1 MSAWSTGASSAGQ
14 QGAPVLNIRL
24 SDRLM
29 NANPQVL
36 AVPVTSGPRPTFQ
49 TVGGVVHADLRTQLD
64 AFLTD
69 ADHSGKA
76 GTIATLPRPLATPR
90 RVLLTGIGDG
100 DEKGW
105 RAAGAALAR
114 AAAKDDELTV
124 VLPESANAGAVR
136 GLAEGLWLA
145 SYTFNLTQRRIGS
158 ALEREAEAPVRL
170 NAPGRRTAEI
180 FVDPDPEQTLRKVT
194 VLVADASDVDR
205 DYESALAEAYSV
217 ATATRFARDLTNMP
231 SEEKTPA
238 WFADQVAKVAA
249 GKTGLD
255 VRVWAGAELAEAG
268 FGGVVAVGS
277 GSTRAPRLVQLAWR
291 PAETDASTKHIVL
304 IGKGI
309 TFDTGGIC
317 IKPRD
322 GMKLMRKDMG
332 GAAAIIAATF
342 GAAELNLPVRIT
354 ALAPLAENMASGS
367 AWRPGDVVRHYGGR
381 TSECLNTDAEGRVVL
396 ADALAYAATELR
408 PDVLVDLA
416 TLTGANAVALGK
428 RTAALYSENADLAA
442 ALADAATNAGER
454 VWRMPLVDDYVRDIS
469 SEMADVAN
477 SSNVGAG
484 SITAALFLREF
495 TGDARPNWV
504 HIDMSA
510 PSWADGADGEL
521 AKGATGWGVRT
532 LLRWLGEM

>member
-1 MSAWSTGASSAGQ
+1 M
-14 QGAPVLNIRL
+14 LNIRL

-36 AVPVTSGPRPTFQ
+36 AVPVTSAPRPALQ
-49 TVGGVVHADLRTQLD
+49 SVGGVVHADLRTQLD

-90 RVLLTGIGDG
+90 RVLLVGVGDG
-100 DEKGW
+100 DEQGW

-124 VLPESANAGAVR
+124 ILPESASAAAAR

-145 SYTFNLTQRRIGS
+145 SYTFDLTRRRVGS
-158 ALEREAEAPVRL
+158 AVGGDVGAPVRL
-170 NAPGRRTAEI
+170 NTPGRRTAESFI
-180 FVDPDPEQTLRKVT
+180 DPEPEQTLRKVT
-194 VLVADASDVDR
+194 VLVADAGDR
-205 DYESALAEAYSV
+205 DYESALAEAHSV

-238 WFADQVAKVAA
+238 WFADQVIKVAA
-249 GKTGLD
+249 GKAGLD
-255 VRVWAGAELAEAG
+255 VRVWAGAELADAG
-268 FGGVVAVGS
+268 FGGVIAVGG
-277 GSTRAPRLVQLAWR
+277 GSTRAPRLVQLCWQ
-291 PAETDASTKHIVL
+291 PADADETTRHVVL

-367 AWRPGDVVRHYGGR
+367 AWRPGDVVHHYGGR

-396 ADALAYAATELR
+396 ADALAYAAAELR

-428 RTAALYSENADLAA
+428 RTAALYSENPDLAA
-442 ALADAATNAGER
+442 ALTNAATDAGER
-454 VWRMPLVDDYVRDIS
+454 AWRMPLVDDYVRDIS
-469 SEMADVAN
+469 SEIADVAN
-477 SSNVGAG
+477 SSSAGAG
-484 SITAALFLREF
+484 SIAAALFLREF
-495 TGDARPNWV
+495 TGDVRSNWV

-510 PSWADGADGEL
+510 PSWADSIDGEL

-532 LLRWLGEM
+532 LLRWLGDV

>member
-1 MSAWSTGASSAGQ
+1 
-14 QGAPVLNIRL
+14 VLNIRL

-36 AVPVTSGPRPTFQ
+36 AVPVTSGSRPTLHSI
-49 TVGGVVHADLRTQLD
+49 GGVVHADLRTQLD
-64 AFLTD
+64 AFLSD
-69 ADHSGKA
+69 ADHSGKP
-76 GTIATLPRPLATPR
+76 GTIAALPRPLATPR
-90 RVLLTGIGDG
+90 RVILAGVGDG
-100 DEKGW
+100 DETGW

-114 AAAKDDELTV
+114 AAAKEDELTV
-124 VLPESANAGAVR
+124 ALPKTADAAAVR

-145 SYTFNLTQRRIGS
+145 SYSFNLTQRRVASVVDG
-158 ALEREAEAPVRL
+158 EAEAPVRL
-170 NAPGRRTAEI
+170 STPGRRTAEI

-194 VLVADASDVDR
+194 VLVADGSDPDR
-205 DYESALAEAYSV
+205 DYASALAVAYSV

-249 GKTGLD
+249 GKAGLD

-268 FGGVVAVGS
+268 FGGVIAVGA
-277 GSTRAPRLVQLAWR
+277 GSTRAPRLVQLTWR
-291 PAETDASTKHIVL
+291 PPEAESSTRHVVL
-304 IGKGI
+304 VGKGI
-309 TFDTGGIC
+309 TFDSGGIC

-367 AWRPGDVVRHYGGR
+367 AWRPGDVVHHYGGR

-396 ADALAYAATELR
+396 ADALAYAAAELQ
-408 PDVLVDLA
+408 PDLLVDLA

-428 RTAALYSENADLAA
+428 RTAALYSENGALAT
-442 ALADAATNAGER
+442 ALADAASQAGER
-454 VWRMPLVDDYVRDIS
+454 TWRMPLVDDYLRDIA

-484 SITAALFLREF
+484 SIMAALFLREF
-495 TGDARPNWV
+495 TGDARPNWA

-532 LLRWLGEM
+532 LLRWLGEQ

>member
-1 MSAWSTGASSAGQ
+1 M
-14 QGAPVLNIRL
+14 LNIRL

-29 NANPQVL
+29 NANPQIL
-36 AVPVTSGPRPTFQ
+36 AVPVAAVPRPRLQ
-49 TVGGVVHADLRTQLD
+49 TVGGVVHADLRTQLN
-64 AFLTD
+64 AFLAD
-69 ADHSGKA
+69 SDHSGKA
-76 GTIATLPRPLATPR
+76 GTISTLPRPLATPR
-90 RVLLTGIGDG
+90 RVLLVGVGDG
-100 DEKGW
+100 DEHGW

-124 VLPESANAGAVR
+124 ILPESASAGAAR

-145 SYTFNLTQRRIGS
+145 SYTFNLTQRRTGS
-158 ALEREAEAPVRL
+158 VIDGEAEAPVRL
-170 NAPGRRTAEI
+170 NAPGRGTAEI
-180 FVDPDPEQTLRKVT
+180 FVDPDPEQALQKVT
-194 VLVADASDVDR
+194 VLVADAGDPDR

-238 WFADQVAKVAA
+238 WFADQVTKVAA
-249 GKTGLD
+249 GKAGLD
-255 VRVWAGAELAEAG
+255 VRVWAGSELADAG

-277 GSTRAPRLVQLAWR
+277 GSTRAPRLVQLSWQ
-291 PAETDASTKHIVL
+291 PPDADESTRHIVL

-342 GAAELNLPVRIT
+342 GAAELNMPVRIT

-367 AWRPGDVVRHYGGR
+367 AWRPGDVIRHYGGR

-396 ADALAYAATELR
+396 ADALAYAAAELR

-442 ALADAATNAGER
+442 ALTNAAADAGESA
-454 VWRMPLVDDYVRDIS
+454 WRMPLVDDYVRDIS
-469 SEMADVAN
+469 SEIADVAN
-477 SSNVGAG
+477 SSSAGAG
-484 SITAALFLREF
+484 SIAAALFLRDF
-495 TGDARPNWV
+495 TGDARANWV

-510 PSWADGADGEL
+510 PSWADSADGEL

-532 LLRWLGEM
+532 LLRWLGDV

>member
-1 MSAWSTGASSAGQ
+1 M
-14 QGAPVLNIRL
+14 LNIRL
-24 SDRLM
+24 SDRLL
-29 NANPQVL
+29 NASPQIL
-36 AVPVTSGPRPTFQ
+36 AVPVRAVPRPTLQ
-49 TVGGVVHADLRTQLD
+49 SVGGVIHEELRTQLD
-64 AFLTD
+64 AFLAD

-76 GTIATLPRPLATPR
+76 GTIATLPRPLTTPR
-90 RVLLTGIGDG
+90 RVLLVGVGDG
-100 DEKGW
+100 DEHGW

-124 VLPESANAGAVR
+124 ILPESAGRDAAR

-145 SYTFNLTQRRIGS
+145 SYTFNLTRRRAGS
-158 ALEREAEAPVRL
+158 VVDREAEAPVRL
-170 NAPGRRTAEI
+170 NVAGRRAAED
-180 FVDPDPEQTLRKVT
+180 FVDPDPEQSLQKVT
-194 VLVADASDVDR
+194 VLVADADAGNPDR
-205 DYESALAEAYSV
+205 DYAAGLAEAYSV

-238 WFADQVAKVAA
+238 WFADQVTKVAA
-249 GKTGLD
+249 GKAGLD
-255 VRVWAGAELAEAG
+255 VRVWAGAELADAG
-268 FGGVVAVGS
+268 FGGVIAVGS
-277 GSTRAPRLVQLAWR
+277 GSTRAPRLVQLSWQ
-291 PAETDASTKHIVL
+291 PPDADESTRHIVL

-332 GAAAIIAATF
+332 GAAAIIAATL

-367 AWRPGDVVRHYGGR
+367 AWRPGDVVHHYGGR

-396 ADALAYAATELR
+396 ADALAYAAAKLR

-416 TLTGANAVALGK
+416 TLTGSNAVALGK
-428 RTAALYSENADLAA
+428 RTAALYSENTELAA
-442 ALADAATNAGER
+442 ALAGAAADAGER
-454 VWRMPLVDDYVRDIS
+454 AWRMPLVDDYVRDIS
-469 SEMADVAN
+469 SEVADVAN

-495 TGDARPNWV
+495 TGDSRPNWV

-532 LLRWLGEM
+532 LLRWLGNA

>member
-1 MSAWSTGASSAGQ
+1 M
-14 QGAPVLNIRL
+14 LNIRL

-29 NANPQVL
+29 NASPQIL
-36 AVPVTSGPRPTFQ
+36 AVPVTASPRPAIQ
-49 TVGGVVHADLRTQLD
+49 SVGGVVHADLRTQLD
-64 AFLTD
+64 AFLAD
-69 ADHSGKA
+69 AEHSGKA

-90 RVLLTGIGDG
+90 RVLMVGVGDG
-100 DEKGW
+100 DEQGW

-114 AAAKDDELTV
+114 AAAKDDEITV
-124 VLPESANAGAVR
+124 VLPESASAAAAR

-145 SYTFNLTQRRIGS
+145 SYTFNLTQRGPGS
-158 ALEREAEAPVRL
+158 AFDGEAEAPVRL
-170 NAPGRRTAEI
+170 NVRGRRTAEI
-180 FVDPDPEQTLRKVT
+180 FIDPNPEQSLRKVT
-194 VLVADASDVDR
+194 VLVADARDPDR
-205 DYESALAEAYSV
+205 DYASALAEAYSV

-231 SEEKTPA
+231 SEEKTPE
-238 WFADQVAKVAA
+238 WFADQVTNVAA
-249 GKTGLD
+249 GKAGLD
-255 VRVWAGAELAEAG
+255 VRVWAGADLADAG

-277 GSTRAPRLVQLAWR
+277 GSTRAPRLVQLSWQ
-291 PAETDASTKHIVL
+291 PPDADDSTSHVVL

-317 IKPRD
+317 IKSRD
-322 GMKLMRKDMG
+322 AMKLMRKDMG
-332 GAAAIIAATF
+332 GAAAIIAATL

-367 AWRPGDVVRHYGGR
+367 AWRPGDVVHHYGGR

-396 ADALAYAATELR
+396 ADALAYAAAELR
-408 PDVLVDLA
+408 PDVVVDLA

-428 RTAALYSENADLAA
+428 RTAALYSENADLVA
-442 ALADAATNAGER
+442 ALTNAAVDAGER
-454 VWRMPLVDDYVRDIS
+454 VWQMPLVDDYVRDIS
-469 SEMADVAN
+469 SEIADVAN
-477 SSNVGAG
+477 TSSAGAG
-484 SITAALFLREF
+484 SIAAALFLREF

-532 LLRWLGEM
+532 LLRWLGGV

>member
-1 MSAWSTGASSAGQ
+1 
-14 QGAPVLNIRL
+14 VLNIRL

-29 NANPQVL
+29 TTNPQIL
-36 AVPVTSGPRPTFQ
+36 AVPVAAVPRPTLQ
-49 TVGGVVHADLRTQLD
+49 SVGGVVHADLRTQLN
-64 AFLTD
+64 AFLAD

-76 GTIATLPRPLATPR
+76 GTIAALPRPLATPR
-90 RVLLTGIGDG
+90 RVLLVGVGDG
-100 DEKGW
+100 DEHGW

-124 VLPESANAGAVR
+124 ILPESAGAGAAR

-145 SYTFNLTQRRIGS
+145 SYTFNLTHRRTGS
-158 ALEREAEAPVRL
+158 VVESETEVPVRL
-170 NAPGRRTAEI
+170 NAPGRRAAEI
-180 FVDPDPEQTLRKVT
+180 FVDPDPEQSLQKVT
-194 VLVADASDVDR
+194 VLVADADDPDR
-205 DYESALAEAYSV
+205 DYTSALTEAYSV

-238 WFADQVAKVAA
+238 WFADQVTKVAA
-249 GKTGLD
+249 AKAGLD
-255 VRVWAGAELAEAG
+255 VRVWAGAELADAG

-277 GSTRAPRLVQLAWR
+277 GSTRAPRLVQLSWQ
-291 PAETDASTKHIVL
+291 PADADESTTHVVL

-342 GAAELNLPVRIT
+342 GAAELNMPVRIT

-367 AWRPGDVVRHYGGR
+367 AWRPGDVVHHYGGR

-396 ADALAYAATELR
+396 ADALAYAAAELR

-442 ALADAATNAGER
+442 ALTNAAADAGER
-454 VWRMPLVDDYVRDIS
+454 AWRMPLVDDYVRDIS
-469 SEMADVAN
+469 SEVADVAN
-477 SSNVGAG
+477 SSSAGAG
-484 SITAALFLREF
+484 SIAAALFLREF
-495 TGDARPNWV
+495 TGDARANWV

-510 PSWADGADGEL
+510 PAWADGADGEL

-532 LLRWLGEM
+532 LLRWLADV

>member
-1 MSAWSTGASSAGQ
+1 
-14 QGAPVLNIRL
+14 VLNIRL

-36 AVPVTSGPRPTFQ
+36 AVPVAAVPRPTIQ
-49 TVGGVVHADLRTQLD
+49 TVGGVVHADLRTQLN
-64 AFLTD
+64 AFLAD

-90 RVLLTGIGDG
+90 RVLLVGVGDG
-100 DEKGW
+100 DEHGW

-124 VLPESANAGAVR
+124 ILPESAGAGAAR

-145 SYTFNLTQRRIGS
+145 SYTFNLTQRRTGS
-158 ALEREAEAPVRL
+158 VVDGEAEAPVRL
-170 NAPGRRTAEI
+170 NAPGGRAAEI
-180 FVDPDPEQTLRKVT
+180 FVDPDPEQSLQKVT
-194 VLVADASDVDR
+194 VLVANTSDPDR
-205 DYESALAEAYSV
+205 DYGSALAEAYSV

-238 WFADQVAKVAA
+238 WFADQVTKVAA
-249 GKTGLD
+249 GKAGLD
-255 VRVWAGAELAEAG
+255 VRVWVGAELADAG
-268 FGGVVAVGS
+268 FGGVVAVGG
-277 GSTRAPRLVQLAWR
+277 GSTRAPRLVQLSWQ
-291 PAETDASTKHIVL
+291 PAAADETTRHVVL
-304 IGKGI
+304 VGKGI

-342 GAAELNLPVRIT
+342 GAAELNMPVRIT

-367 AWRPGDVVRHYGGR
+367 AWRPGDVVHHYGGR

-396 ADALAYAATELR
+396 ADALAYAAAELR

-442 ALADAATNAGER
+442 ALTNAAADAGER
-454 VWRMPLVDDYVRDIS
+454 AWQMPLVDDYVRDIS
-469 SEMADVAN
+469 SEIADVAN
-477 SSNVGAG
+477 SSSAGAG
-484 SITAALFLREF
+484 SIAAALFLREF
-495 TGDARPNWV
+495 TGDARGNWV

-532 LLRWLGEM
+532 LLRWLGDI